1 MSHPYTLGVELSN
14 LLMCV
19 VYFNQCRL
27 HTLVKIHTTSYL
39 KPQLSN
45 PSNLLNSIINSSLV
59 NLTKINLLVQN
70 IYRIELTPG

>member
-1 MSHPYTLGVELSN
+1 MSHPNTSGVKLSN
-14 LLMCV
+14 LQMCA
-19 VYFNQCRL
+19 VYFDQCRL
-27 HTLVKIHTTSYL
+27 QTLVKIHTTSYL